1 MIFPQFQCALALFLG
16 KHAGGLA
23 QVMNEINPVASDK
36 LTFNRNAFVLCF
48 VSRESFMQLNNEHEG
63 GGADGERSGDG
74 VVRTDSD
81 GEGDGDGGGDTGS
94 DGPAHA

>member
-16 KHAGGLA
+16 KRAGGLA

-36 LTFNRNAFVLCF
+36 LTFNRNALVLCF

-81 GEGDGDGGGDTGS
+81 GEGYGDGGGDAGS
-94 DGPAHA
+94 DGAADA